1 MTLYSSHFV
10 SFLLCK
16 SYIWVA
22 GSVGT
27 SMTQSGFQRPGKQN
41 KRNTQIINNIN
52 KWKSRKSKQIV
63 IDWQAPKTQL
73 SWHIEWREF
82 NDHFLD
88 LYCPYCSQLFK
99 LFTKLCLQH
108 QYHYLCENIKLLPA
122 CFSLFLK
129 QLRWVSGSMWYGTR
143 KIRSQS
149 SKKELTVLPEKR
161 TSLQSPFRKD
171 TSDCIFN
178 AFQKVKL
185 L

>member
-1 MTLYSSHFV
+1 MEIPEIKADCYRLTSTQNTVELTHWVKRIQWSLPW
-10 SFLLCK
+10 LL
-16 SYIWVA
+16 
-22 GSVGT
+22 
-27 SMTQSGFQRPGKQN
+27 
-41 KRNTQIINNIN
+41 
-52 KWKSRKSKQIV
+52 
-63 IDWQAPKTQL
+63 
-73 SWHIEWREF
+73 
-82 NDHFLD
+82 
-88 LYCPYCSQLFK
+88 CPYCSQLFK
-99 LFTKLCLQH
+99 LFTKLCSQH
-108 QYHYLCENIKLLPA
+108 KYHYLFENIKLLPA

-178 AFQKVKL
+178 AFEKVKL